1 MAKLNVDDVWE
12 EMSRAEFENNE
23 PENDCDIKV
32 LRGIYSV
39 LLEAEELLNG
49 PARLSPE
56 RRIALAAH
64 VGKLRQRLHELSILV
79 NRIDPTVPIYRG
91 GFN

>member
-23 PENDCDIKV
+23 PENDCDVKV
-32 LRGIYSV
+32 LRVMHSV
-39 LLEAEELLNG
+39 LLEAEGLLYG

-56 RRIALAAH
+56 
-64 VGKLRQRLHELSILV
+64 
-79 NRIDPTVPIYRG
+79 
-91 GFN
+91 

>member
-1 MAKLNVDDVWE
+1 MAKLNFDDVWE

-23 PENDCDIKV
+23 PENDCDVKV
-32 LRGIYSV
+32 LRVMHSV
-39 LLEAEELLNG
+39 LLEAEELLYG

-64 VGKLRQRLHELSILV
+64 IGKLQQRLHESSILV
-79 NRIDPTVPIYRG
+79 NRIDPKVPIYRG
-91 GFN
+91 GLN

>member
-23 PENDCDIKV
+23 PENDCDVKV
-32 LRGIYSV
+32 LRVMHSV
-39 LLEAEELLNG
+39 LLEAEDLLYG
-49 PARLSPE
+49 PACLSPE

-64 VGKLRQRLHELSILV
+64 VGKLRQRLHESSILV
-79 NRIDPTVPIYRG
+79 NRIDPRVPIYRG

>member
-12 EMSRAEFENNE
+12 EMSRTEFENNE
-23 PENDCDIKV
+23 PENDCDVKV
-32 LRGIYSV
+32 LRVMYSV

-64 VGKLRQRLHELSILV
+64 VGKLRQRLHESSILV
-79 NRIDPTVPIYRG
+79 NRIDPRVPIYRG

>member
-1 MAKLNVDDVWE
+1 MAKVNFDDVWKE
-12 EMSRAEFENNE
+12 VSETDFGNNA
-23 PENDCDIKV
+23 PENECDIKV
-32 LRGIYSV
+32 IRGIYSV
-39 LLEAEELLNG
+39 LLEAVELLNG

-56 RRIALAAH
+56 RRTALTTQ
-64 VGKLRQRLHELSILV
+64 VGKLRQRLHESSILV

>member
-1 MAKLNVDDVWE
+1 MAKLNIDDVWE
-12 EMSRAEFENNE
+12 ELSGTEFENNE
-23 PENDCDIKV
+23 PENDCDMKV
-32 LRGIYSV
+32 LRVIYSV

-64 VGKLRQRLHELSILV
+64 IGKLQERLHESCILV
-79 NRIDPTVPIYRG
+79 NRIDPKVPIYRG
-91 GFN
+91 GLN

>member
-1 MAKLNVDDVWE
+1 MAKLNIDDVWKE
-12 EMSRAEFENNE
+12 VSETDFGNNE

-56 RRIALAAH
+56 RRIALTAH
-64 VGKLRQRLHELSILV
+64 VGKLRQRLHESSILV

>member
-1 MAKLNVDDVWE
+1 MWE

-23 PENDCDIKV
+23 PENDCDVKV
-32 LRGIYSV
+32 LRVMYSV

-64 VGKLRQRLHELSILV
+64 VGKLRQRLHESSILV
-79 NRIDPTVPIYRG
+79 NRNDPRVPIYRG